1 MGCRGTEEVDR
12 DSEQRGRQ
20 EEADSEEAEKGAAKG
35 AYSRDARANE
45 EEDGQTERE
54 GNLET
59 DGQEGGGNTDDGS
72 KSAGTS

>member
-35 AYSRDARANE
+35 AYTRDARANE
-45 EEDGQTERE
+45 EENGQT
-54 GNLET
+54 
-59 DGQEGGGNTDDGS
+59 
-72 KSAGTS
+72 